1 MTVLH
6 EPPVVPSQ
14 SAPSRQVAVTV
25 DGATV
30 VVPCPLWCTDPH
42 AEAYRSLPD
51 VSHHGA
57 EIKLAVPVHG
67 GVIDEALS
75 ARIESWP
82 FTGDPRTM
90 NPFVAYNPV
99 GDEFAQLAP
108 EAMTAAADQVIAHGY
123 ALRAMAV
130 SISA

>member
-6 EPPVVPSQ
+6 ESPAVPAQ
-14 SAPSRQVAVTV
+14 VTPSRQVAVTV
-25 DGATV
+25 GGATV

-57 EIKLAVPVHG
+57 EITLAVPVHG
-67 GVIDEALS
+67 GAIDEALT

-82 FTGDPRTM
+82 FTGDHRTM
-90 NPFVAYNPV
+90 NPFVAYNPA

-108 EAMTAAADQVIAHGY
+108 EAMAAAADQVIAHGY
-123 ALRAMAV
+123 ALRTMAA
-130 SISA
+130 SISG